1 MVYFGSQFKVTVIC
15 GGEDTVAGALG
26 SWSHCVCSQEAKK
39 KKKINDGPTHFQG
52 KNSHLSHNLLTMPS
66 YAPPE
71 LCSCSDSNIG
81 QANNED

>member
-39 KKKINDGPTHFQG
+39 KKDQ
-52 KNSHLSHNLLTMPS
+52 
-66 YAPPE
+66 
-71 LCSCSDSNIG
+71 
-81 QANNED
+81 